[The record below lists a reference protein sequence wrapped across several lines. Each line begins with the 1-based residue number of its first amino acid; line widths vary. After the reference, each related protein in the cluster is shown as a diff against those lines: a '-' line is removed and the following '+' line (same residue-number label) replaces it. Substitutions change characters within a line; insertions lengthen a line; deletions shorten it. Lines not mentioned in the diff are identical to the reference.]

1 MPKQKILDN
10 SKRFLI
16 KLSGEMLLGD
26 KEFGIDT
33 KTLETFAKEIKL
45 VIDNGFQIAL
55 VIGGGNIFRGVSG
68 AADGLDRA
76 DADYMGMLATCMNGV
91 ALQNAL
97 KREGVDTRVQTA
109 IKMDEVAEP
118 YIRGRA
124 LRHMEKGRVVIFVA
138 GTGNPYFTTDTAAAL
153 RAVELNCDMLI
164 KATKV
169 DGIYDKDPSKYDDAE
184 HYETISYQEVLVK
197 DLKVMDG
204 SAISLCRDSELPIM
218 VADMAQEKGLLKALT
233 NKTKTTIVY

>member
-1 MPKQKILDN
+1 MPKQKILDD
-10 SKRFLI
+10 SKRILI

-26 KEFGIDT
+26 KDFGIDT
-33 KTLETFAKEIKL
+33 KTLETFAIEIKK
-45 VIDNGFQIAL
+45 VIDKGYQIAL

-68 AADGLDRA
+68 AADGLNRA
-76 DADYMGMLATCMNGV
+76 DADYMGMLATCMNGI
-91 ALQNAL
+91 ALRNAL
-97 KREGVDTRVQTA
+97 TQKGVETRVQTA

-153 RAVELNCDMLI
+153 RAVELNCDMLV

-169 DGIYDKDPSKYDDAE
+169 DGIYNKDPKTCADAE
-184 HYETISYQEVLVK
+184 HFDCIEYQDVLIK

-204 SAISLCRDSELPIM
+204 SAIALCKENKLPIM
-218 VADMAQEKGLLKALT
+218 VASMVEENGLIDALE
-233 NKTKTTIVY
+233 NKVKTTMVY

>member
-1 MPKQKILDN
+1 MPKAKILND

-45 VIDNGFQIAL
+45 VVDNGYQIAL

-68 AADGLDRA
+68 SAEGLDRA
-76 DADYMGMLATCMNGV
+76 DADYMGMLATCMNGI

-97 KREGVDTRVQTA
+97 FKEGVETRVQTA
-109 IKMDEVAEP
+109 IKMNEVAEP

-169 DGIYDKDPSKYDDAE
+169 DGIYDKDPAKHDDAE
-184 HYETISYQEVLVK
+184 HFDAISYQDVLVK

-204 SAISLCRDSELPIM
+204 SAISLCRDNKLPIM
-218 VADMAQEKGLLKALT
+218 VASMAEEEGLLKALT
-233 NKTKTTIVY
+233 NQTKTTLVY

>member
-1 MPKQKILDN
+1 MSTDN
-10 SKRFLI
+10 ISNKHKRVLI

-33 KTLETFAKEIKL
+33 KTLQNFAKEVKL
-45 VIDNGFQIAL
+45 VVDEGFQIAL
-55 VIGGGNIFRGVSG
+55 VIGAGNIFRGISG
-68 AADGLDRA
+68 SAEGLDRA
-76 DADYMGMLATCMNGV
+76 DADYMGMLATCMNGL

-97 KREGVDTRVQTA
+97 YRAGVETRVQTA

-153 RAVELNCDMLI
+153 RAVELNCDLLI

-169 DGIYDKDPSKYDDAE
+169 DGIYDKDPAKFEDAKHFE
-184 HYETISYQEVLVK
+184 KISYQDVLVK

-204 SAISLCRDSELPIM
+204 SAISLCKDNNLPIM
-218 VADMAQEKGLLKALT
+218 VASMAKQDGLLKALT
-233 NKTKTTIVY
+233 NKTRTTLVY

>member
-1 MPKQKILDN
+1 MDKSQILDK
-10 SKRFLI
+10 SKRILI
-16 KLSGEMLLGD
+16 KLSGEMLLGN

-33 KTLETFAKEIKL
+33 KTLEIFGQEIKK
-45 VIDNGFQIAL
+45 VVDEGYQIAL

-68 AADGLDRA
+68 SAEGLDRA
-76 DADYMGMLATCMNGV
+76 DADYMGMLATCMNGL
-91 ALQNAL
+91 ALQNSLYKA
-97 KREGVDTRVQTA
+97 GVETRVQTA
-109 IKMDEVAEP
+109 IKMNEVAEP

-124 LRHMEKGRVVIFVA
+124 LRHMQKGRVVIFVA

-169 DGIYDKDPSKYDDAE
+169 DGIYNKDPKKFEDAE
-184 HYETISYQEVLVK
+184 HFDAISYQDVLIK

-204 SAISLCRDSELPIM
+204 SAISLCRDNSLPIM
-218 VADMAQEKGLLKALT
+218 VASMANENGLIEALT
-233 NKTKTTIVY
+233 NKTRTTIVY

>member
-1 MPKQKILDN
+1 MDKSQILNN

-33 KTLETFAKEIKL
+33 KTLEIFAKEIKL
-45 VIDNGFQIAL
+45 VVDKGFQIAL

-68 AADGLDRA
+68 SADGLDRA
-76 DADYMGMLATCMNGV
+76 DADYMGMLATCMNGI

-97 KREGVDTRVQTA
+97 YKEGVETRVQTA
-109 IKMDEVAEP
+109 IKMNEVAEP

-124 LRHMEKGRVVIFVA
+124 LRHIEKGRVVIFVA

-153 RAVELNCDMLI
+153 RAVELDCDMLI

-169 DGIYDKDPSKYDDAE
+169 DGIYDKDPAKHADAE
-184 HYETISYQEVLVK
+184 HFESISYQEVLVK

-204 SAISLCRDSELPIM
+204 SAISLCRDNKLPIM
-218 VADMAQEKGLLKALT
+218 VASMAESEGLLKALT
-233 NKTKTTIVY
+233 NATKTTIVY

>member
-1 MPKQKILDN
+1 MDKSNILKS

-33 KTLETFAKEIKL
+33 KTLENFAKEIKK
-45 VIDNGFQIAL
+45 VVDKDYQIAL

-68 AADGLDRA
+68 SAEGLDRA
-76 DADYMGMLATCMNGV
+76 DADYMGMLATCMNGL

-97 KREGVDTRVQTA
+97 YKVGVETRVQTA
-109 IKMDEVAEP
+109 IKMNEVAEP

-169 DGIYDKDPSKYDDAE
+169 DGIYDKDPAKFDDAE
-184 HYETISYQEVLVK
+184 HFDSISYQDVLVQ

-204 SAISLCRDSELPIM
+204 SAISLCKDNSLPIM
-218 VADMAQEKGLLKALT
+218 VASMAKENGLIDALT
-233 NKTKTTIVY
+233 NNTKTTIVY

>member
-76 DADYMGMLATCMNGV
+76 DADYMGMLATCMNGI

-97 KREGVDTRVQTA
+97 FRQGVETRVQTA
-109 IKMDEVAEP
+109 IKMNAVAEP

-153 RAVELNCDMLI
+153 RAVELNCDMVI

-169 DGIYDKDPSKYDDAE
+169 DGIYDKDPNKFDDAV
-184 HYETISYQEVLVK
+184 HFDNITYQDVLVK
-197 DLKVMDG
+197 NLKVMDG
-204 SAISLCRDSELPIM
+204 PAISLCRDNNLPIM
-218 VADMAQEKGLLKALT
+218 VTDMSKEEGLLKALT
-233 NKTKTTIVY
+233 NQTKTTVVH

>member
-33 KTLETFAKEIKL
+33 KTLETFAEEIKL
-45 VIDNGFQIAL
+45 VVDNGFQIAL

-76 DADYMGMLATCMNGV
+76 DADYMGMLATCMNGI

-97 KREGVDTRVQTA
+97 KKAGVDTRVQTA
-109 IKMDEVAEP
+109 IKMNEVAEP
-118 YIRGRA
+118 YIRGRS

-153 RAVELNCDMLI
+153 RAVELNCHMLI

-169 DGIYDKDPSKYDDAE
+169 DGIYDKDPNKFDNAKHYDSI
-184 HYETISYQEVLVK
+184 TYQDVLVQN
-197 DLKVMDG
+197 LKVMDG
-204 SAISLCRDSELPIM
+204 PAISLCRDNKLPIM
-218 VADMAQEKGLLKALT
+218 VASMAEKNGLLKALT